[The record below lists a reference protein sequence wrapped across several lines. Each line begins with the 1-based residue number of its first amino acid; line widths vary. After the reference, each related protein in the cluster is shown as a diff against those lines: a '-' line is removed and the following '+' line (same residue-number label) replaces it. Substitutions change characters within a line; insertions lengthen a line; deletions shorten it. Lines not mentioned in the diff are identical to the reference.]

1 MSKYLPK
8 GLSKHAWKI
17 GAGALSLFGLSQC
30 FFVVNPGERVI
41 IFDVLN
47 GGIKQTAYDKGLHFR
62 VPFMHRLIQYDT
74 RINPYDYTTFTGTK
88 DLQRVHIKIKIFFR
102 PDADY
107 IQTIH
112 LDLNKD
118 YASKVLPS
126 VGNEVLKAVIAQYDA
141 DELLK
146 QREKISSE
154 IKEALTNRA
163 NEYHIVLEDVSIY
176 ELSFQPEFMA
186 SIEKKQVAQQEA
198 EAYKYVVMLRE
209 EEMKANIIEAEGQS
223 IAAEMISKAVS
234 EYGKGMVT
242 LRKIE
247 ASKQIVEDL
256 SKSRNVGFLPA
267 KGNILYN
274 LNA

>member
-1 MSKYLPK
+1 MNILGKLPK
-8 GLSKHAWKI
+8 SMNYLGLGLGS
-17 GAGALSLFGLSQC
+17 ALVLSNFLFI
-30 FFVVNPGERVI
+30 VHPGERVI
-41 IFDVLN
+41 VFDVVN
-47 GGIKQTAYDKGLHFR
+47 GGIKSTAYNKGIHFMI
-62 VPFMHRLIQYDT
+62 PLMHRLIRYDT
-74 RINPYDYTTFTGTK
+74 RISPYDYSTFTGTK

-102 PDADY
+102 PDPEY

-176 ELSFQPEFMA
+176 ELKFQPEFMA
-186 SIEKKQVAQQEA
+186 SIERKQVAQQEA

-209 EEMKANIIEAEGQS
+209 EEMKANVIQAEGKS
-223 IAAEMISKAVS
+223 IAAQMISDAVAQ
-234 EYGKGMVT
+234 YGEGMVT

-247 ASKQIVEDL
+247 ASKEIVSNL
-256 SKSRNVGFLPA
+256 ATSPNVGFLPG

-274 LNA
+274 LNP

>member
-1 MSKYLPK
+1 MNFPK
-8 GLSKHAWKI
+8 APTRGMKLLF
-17 GAGALSLFGLSQC
+17 GGALASFAVSKFC
-30 FFVVNPGERVI
+30 FVVNPGERVI
-41 IFDVLN
+41 IFDVIN
-47 GGIKQTAYDKGLHFR
+47 GGIKERAYDKGIHFMI
-62 VPFMHRLIQYDT
+62 PFMQRLIRYDT
-74 RINPYDYTTFTGTK
+74 RISPYDYSTFTGTK

-102 PDADY
+102 PDPDF

-176 ELSFQPEFMA
+176 ELKFQPEFMA
-186 SIEKKQVAQQEA
+186 SIERKQVAQQEA

-209 EEMKANIIEAEGQS
+209 EEMKANIIEAEGKS
-223 IAAEMISKAVS
+223 IAAQMVSDAVAQ
-234 EYGKGMVT
+234 YGEGMVT

-247 ASKQIVEDL
+247 ASKEIVSNL
-256 SKSRNVGFLPA
+256 SSSQNVGFLPA

-274 LNA
+274 LNP

>member
-1 MSKYLPK
+1 MNIPNILKKSSRLIT
-8 GLSKHAWKI
+8 GGIATITLL
-17 GAGALSLFGLSQC
+17 GGCL
-30 FFVVNPGERVI
+30 FVVKPGERVI
-41 IFDVLN
+41 IFDTIY
-47 GGIKQTAYDKGLHFR
+47 GGIKQTAYDKGIHFKIPM
-62 VPFMHRLIQYDT
+62 VQRLIRYDT
-74 RINPYDYTTFTGTK
+74 RITPYDYSTFTGTK

-102 PDADY
+102 PDPEY

-154 IKEALTNRA
+154 IKEALTTRA

-186 SIEKKQVAQQEA
+186 SIERKQVAQQEA
-198 EAYKYVVMLRE
+198 EAYKYIVMLRE
-209 EEMKANIIEAEGQS
+209 EEMKANIIEAEGKS
-223 IAAEMISKAVS
+223 IAAQMVSDAVAQ
-234 EYGKGMVT
+234 YGEGMVT

-247 ASKQIVEDL
+247 ASKDIIENL
-256 SKSRNVGFLPA
+256 SSSQNVGFLPG

-274 LNA
+274 LNP

>member
-1 MSKYLPK
+1 MSMV
-8 GLSKHAWKI
+8 G
-17 GAGALSLFGLSQC
+17 FGLGTAALLSNF
-30 FFVVNPGERVI
+30 FFVVHPGERVI
-41 IFDVLN
+41 VFDVIN
-47 GGIKQTAYDKGLHFR
+47 GGIKQTAYDKGLHFMI
-62 VPFMHRLIQYDT
+62 PFVQRLIRYDT
-74 RINPYDYTTFTGTK
+74 RITPYDYSTFTGTK

-102 PDADY
+102 PDPEY

-163 NEYHIVLEDVSIY
+163 NEYHIILEDVSIY
-176 ELSFQPEFMA
+176 ELKFQPEFMA
-186 SIEKKQVAQQEA
+186 SIERKQVAQQEA

-209 EEMKANIIEAEGQS
+209 EEMKANVIEAEGQS
-223 IAAEMISKAVS
+223 VAATMVSDAVAK
-234 EYGKGMVT
+234 YGEGMVT

-247 ASKQIVEDL
+247 ASKQIIENL
-256 SKSRNVGFLPA
+256 SSSPNIGFIPGH
-267 KGNILYN
+267 GNILYN
-274 LNA
+274 LNP

>member
-1 MSKYLPK
+1 MKIANFLKKSPK
-8 GLSKHAWKI
+8 LI
-17 GAGALSLFGLSQC
+17 GFGVGAATLIGSCL
-30 FFVVNPGERVI
+30 FVVTPGERVI
-41 IFDVLN
+41 IFDTVQ
-47 GGIKQTAYDKGLHFR
+47 GGIKEKSFDKGIHFR
-62 VPFMHRLIQYDT
+62 IPLMQRIIRYDT
-74 RINPYDYTTFTGTK
+74 RITPYDYSTFTGSK

-102 PDADY
+102 PDPEY

-154 IKEALTNRA
+154 IKETLTNRA

-186 SIEKKQVAQQEA
+186 SIERKQVAQQEA
-198 EAYKYVVMLRE
+198 EAYKYVVMLKE
-209 EEMKANIIEAEGQS
+209 EEMKASIIEAEGKS
-223 IAAEMISKAVS
+223 IAAQMVSDAVAK
-234 EYGKGMVT
+234 YGEGMVT

-247 ASKQIVEDL
+247 ASKEIIHNL
-256 SKSRNVGFLPA
+256 SSSDNVGFLPG

-274 LNA
+274 LNP